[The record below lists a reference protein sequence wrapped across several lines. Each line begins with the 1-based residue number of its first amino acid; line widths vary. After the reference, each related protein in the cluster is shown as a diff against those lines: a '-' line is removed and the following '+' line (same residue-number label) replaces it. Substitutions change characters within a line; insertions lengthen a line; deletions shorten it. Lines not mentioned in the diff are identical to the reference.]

1 MRRLVL
7 IVMLLGIA
15 GCVND
20 EPQGGQPAPAGQAAA
35 PAPAGG
41 APSGANG
48 RTPFTHCLDLI
59 RERNYEQALTI
70 CREAEKTNPGN
81 PEIQKAIQM
90 AEEAKGGGGE
100 KKSD

>member
-1 MRRLVL
+1 
-7 IVMLLGIA
+7 MLLGIS

-20 EPQGGQPAPAGQAAA
+20 EPQGGQSAPAGHGA
-35 PAPAGG
+35 APAGG
-41 APSGANG
+41 PSEAKG

-59 RERNYEQALTI
+59 RERSYEQALTV
-70 CREAEKTNPGN
+70 CKDAQKTDPGN

-90 AEEAKGGGGE
+90 AEEATGGAAQTGE

>member
-1 MRRLVL
+1 MRRLAI

-20 EPQGGQPAPAGQAAA
+20 EPQGGGAAPAGHGA
-35 PAPAGG
+35 APAGG
-41 APSGANG
+41 PSDAKG
-48 RTPFTHCLDLI
+48 RSPFTHCLDLI

-70 CREAEKTNPGN
+70 CKDAQKADPGN

-90 AEEAKGGGGE
+90 AEEATGGAGA